1 VPAFASQP
9 RALHRSRAHRIATAR
24 IASQPRAS
32 QRNRAHCKQPAR
44 GCRAS
49 GFRAGCPAGG
59 FRAGCPAGGS
69 RGMATWASNR
79 STTQPR
85 ASQRNRARRNPRAPY
100 TTRADRPAGWFR
112 AGPPGGPVPR
122 GTARR
127 PGSAGSGCRRG
138 RRTAARRSRAH
149 RSATARDATR
159 AHRTQRAR
167 DRSRPS
173 AQVPRFP
180 IVPLSDLEKGC
191 TQLRLVGS
199 VERAEPVGGIQ
210 GAVVGGQ

>member
-1 VPAFASQP
+1 MAAWC
-9 RALHRSRAHRIATAR
+9 RHLHRSRAHSSATAR
-24 IASQPRAS
+24 IAT
-32 QRNRAHCKQPAR
+32 RAHCKQPAR

-49 GFRAGCPAGG
+49 GSRGDRAAGG

-85 ASQRNRARRNPRAPY
+85 ASQRNRAPRNPRAPY

-122 GTARR
+122 DRDADVGVEPQHDA
-127 PGSAGSGCRRG
+127 
-138 RRTAARRSRAH
+138 AARIAAQPRA
-149 RSATARDATR
+149 TQPARTVYNARGTG
-159 AHRTQRAR
+159 R
-167 DRSRPS
+167 DRQRK
-173 AQVPRFP
+173 VRRFP
-180 IVPLSDLEKGC
+180 IVLLSDLEKGC
-191 TQLRLVGS
+191 TRLRLVGS